1 MRYASRDYNNCDFN
15 VERENHV
22 ENNDVSTRYHKTN
35 KIKKRKVKRC
45 LKVIK
50 ISLSKNNK
58 HFLESCR
65 KLMHFDTMLDKNTI
79 HDIKPLN
86 KRYLRCF

>member
-1 MRYASRDYNNCDFN
+1 MLK
-15 VERENHV
+15 E
-22 ENNDVSTRYHKTN
+22 
-35 KIKKRKVKRC
+35 KIMSKIMMFRHDIIKQIKLKRKVKRC

-65 KLMHFDTMLDKNTI
+65 KLLHFDTMLDKNTI
-79 HDIKPLN
+79 NDIKPLN